1 MIGSATGNGFSL
13 ESIVESLVERIAVKV
28 RDRLGRD
35 EGPHIA
41 PRLLTVEQAAQ
52 YISRSRAAVQ
62 HMVAAAKLPVVRS
75 DRRVFIDVRDLD
87 RWIEENKSK
96 RAA

>member
-1 MIGSATGNGFSL
+1 MSGSTAGNGFSL
-13 ESIVESLVERIAVKV
+13 ESIVETLAERIAAKV

-35 EGPHIA
+35 ESTHIE
-41 PRLLTVEQAAQ
+41 PRLLSVEQAAQ
-52 YISRSRAAVQ
+52 YISRSRAAVE

-87 RWIEENKSK
+87 RWIDENKL
-96 RAA
+96 